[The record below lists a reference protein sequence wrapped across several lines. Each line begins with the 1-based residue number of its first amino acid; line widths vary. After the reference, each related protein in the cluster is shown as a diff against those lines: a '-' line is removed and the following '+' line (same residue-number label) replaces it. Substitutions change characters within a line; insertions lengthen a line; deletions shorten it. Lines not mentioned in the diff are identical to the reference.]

1 MPKIIEISG
10 QRNHL
15 TKNAQ
20 KPILPGSGADG
31 SFVCTKA
38 DMLQYTTTKL
48 FSAAGKRTPILLRFS
63 TVDSEKGFADSTKVW
78 RLHSHLEA

>member
-1 MPKIIEISG
+1 MAHFARERIPERVVHVK
-10 QRNHL
+10 
-15 TKNAQ
+15 
-20 KPILPGSGADG
+20 GSGADG
-31 SFVCTKA
+31 SFVCTKV

-63 TVDSEKGFADSTKVW
+63 TVDSEKGFADSTEVW